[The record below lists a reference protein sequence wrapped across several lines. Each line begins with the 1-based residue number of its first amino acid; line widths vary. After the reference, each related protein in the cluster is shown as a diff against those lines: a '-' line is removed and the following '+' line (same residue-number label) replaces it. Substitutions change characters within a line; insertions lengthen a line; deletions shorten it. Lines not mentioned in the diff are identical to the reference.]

1 MLFCSGNFYG
11 QISSGC
17 EPLTEAEY
25 LDITQTIKNLEKKA
39 EDNLKPYIDEE
50 STEGYHAKIYQIEC
64 SSSYIKIMFIAS
76 IYFGITFLILKIS
89 LFIKNHF

>member
-1 MLFCSGNFYG
+1 MLFCSGHFYG

-64 SSSYIKIMFIAS
+64 SSSYIKIMFFCEYIL
-76 IYFGITFLILKIS
+76 GITFLILKI
-89 LFIKNHF
+89 

>member
-1 MLFCSGNFYG
+1 MLFCSDHFHV

-39 EDNLKPYIDEE
+39 ENNLKPYIDEE

-76 IYFGITFLILKIS
+76 IFLAL
-89 LFIKNHF
+89 LF

>member
-1 MLFCSGNFYG
+1 MLFCWGQFYG
-11 QISSGC
+11 HTSSGC

-64 SSSYIKIMFIAS
+64 SSSYIKIMFFCEYI
-76 IYFGITFLILKIS
+76 FGITFLILKI
-89 LFIKNHF
+89 

>member
-1 MLFCSGNFYG
+1 MLFCSGHFYG

-76 IYFGITFLILKIS
+76 IFLAL
-89 LFIKNHF
+89 LF